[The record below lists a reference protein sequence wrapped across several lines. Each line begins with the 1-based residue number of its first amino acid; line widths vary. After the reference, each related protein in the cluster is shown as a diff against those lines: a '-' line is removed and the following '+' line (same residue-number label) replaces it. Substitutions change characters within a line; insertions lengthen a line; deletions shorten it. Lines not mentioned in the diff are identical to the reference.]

1 MTALCNNPLLMS
13 VGFPGHKLIDLKSCA
28 LLILTGLQCL
38 QKLAPAQGTKH
49 HREEDPD
56 HENAQDE
63 VSDVESVGPDSADL
77 NEVDE
82 LLSLKNSDED
92 IDPENETEVIIANRQ
107 CNDNVHVDEIVAC
120 EYGGAAPKKCLPAVS
135 PKLGELLDACG
146 PKKRAY
152 QRDVCQSHDP

>member
-1 MTALCNNPLLMS
+1 M
-13 VGFPGHKLIDLKSCA
+13 
-28 LLILTGLQCL
+28 
-38 QKLAPAQGTKH
+38 
-49 HREEDPD
+49 
-56 HENAQDE
+56 
-63 VSDVESVGPDSADL
+63 

-82 LLSLKNSDED
+82 LLSLNNSDED

-107 CNDNVHVDEIVAC
+107 CNDNVHVDEIVAR